1 MDFNTNG
8 SEESELYH
16 AQIHLYKHVYNFVSS
31 MALKSA
37 MELGI
42 ADAIHNH
49 GKPMT
54 LSELASSLKLHT
66 SKVNILYRFLR
77 LLTHNGFF
85 AKTTLKSNE
94 AEEEETAY
102 ILTPSSKLLIT
113 GKPTCLSSLV
123 KGALHPSSL
132 DMWSVSEKWFHEDK
146 EQTLFECATGES
158 YWDFLNKDSE
168 SDTLSMFQD
177 AMAADSRFFKLALQE
192 NKHVFEGL
200 ESLVDVAGGTGGVA
214 KLIHEAFPHIKC
226 TVFDQPQVVGNLTGN
241 ENLKFVGGD
250 MFKSVPSADAV
261 LLKWV
266 LHDWNDELSL
276 KILKNS
282 KEAISHKGKEGKVI
296 IIDISIDEKSDDHGL
311 TELQLEYDLVML
323 TMFLGKERTKKE
335 WEKLIY
341 DAGFSSY
348 KITPICGFKSLI
360 EVYP

>member
-1 MDFNTNG
+1 MDFSANG
-8 SEESELYH
+8 SEETELYH
-16 AQIHLYKHVYNFVSS
+16 AQIHLYKHVYNFVSA

-37 MELGI
+37 AELGI

-54 LSELASSLKLHT
+54 LTELASSLKLHP
-66 SKVNILYRFLR
+66 SKVNILYRFLS

-85 AKTTLKSNE
+85 VKSKG
-94 AEEEETAY
+94 EEEEEEIAY
-102 ILTPSSKLLIT
+102 ALTPSSKLLIS
-113 GKPTCLSSLV
+113 GKSTCLSALV
-123 KGALHPSSL
+123 TGALHPNSI
-132 DMWSVSEKWFHEDK
+132 DMWSSTEKWFNEDK
-146 EQTLFECATGES
+146 EQTLFECAKGEN
-158 YWDFLNKDSE
+158 YWDFLNKDS
-168 SDTLSMFQD
+168 DRLSMFQD
-177 AMAADSRFFKLALQE
+177 AMTADSRMFKLALKE

-200 ESLVDVAGGTGGVA
+200 ESLVDVAGGTGTVT
-214 KLIHEAFPHIKC
+214 KLIHEAFPNIKC

-241 ENLKFVGGD
+241 ENLNFVGGD
-250 MFKSVPSADAV
+250 MFKSIPPADAV

-282 KEAISHKGKEGKVI
+282 KEAISHKGKDGKVI
-296 IIDISIDEKSDDHGL
+296 IIDISIDETSDDHGL

-323 TMFLGKERTKKE
+323 TMFLGKERTKTE
-335 WEKLIY
+335 WDKLIH

-348 KITPICGFKSLI
+348 KIIPISGFKSLI

>member
-1 MDFNTNG
+1 MDFSTNG

-54 LSELASSLKLHT
+54 LPELSSSLKLHP

-85 AKTTLKSNE
+85 AKTTVKSKE
-94 AEEEETAY
+94 GEEETAY
-102 ILTPSSKLLIT
+102 VLTPSSKLLVS
-113 GKPTCLSSLV
+113 GKSTCLSSLV

-132 DMWSVSEKWFHEDK
+132 DMWGVSKKWFHEDK
-146 EQTLFECATGES
+146 EQTLFECATGEN
-158 YWDFLNKDSE
+158 YWDFLNKDSD
-168 SDTLSMFQD
+168 SLSMFQD
-177 AMAADSRFFKLALQE
+177 AMAADSRLFKLAIQE
-192 NKHVFEGL
+192 NKHAFEGL

-241 ENLKFVGGD
+241 ENLNFVGGD

-261 LLKWV
+261 LLK
-266 LHDWNDELSL
+266 
-276 KILKNS
+276 ILKNS
-282 KEAISHKGKEGKVI
+282 KEAISHKGKDGKVI
-296 IIDISIDEKSDDHGL
+296 IIDISIDENSDDRGL
-311 TELQLEYDLVML
+311 TELQLEYDVVML

-341 DAGFSSY
+341 DAGFSRY

>member
-1 MDFNTNG
+1 MDFSTNG

-54 LSELASSLKLHT
+54 LPELSSSLKLHP

-85 AKTTLKSNE
+85 AKTTVKSKE
-94 AEEEETAY
+94 GEEETAY
-102 ILTPSSKLLIT
+102 VLTPSSKLLVS
-113 GKPTCLSSLV
+113 GKSTCLSSLV

-132 DMWSVSEKWFHEDK
+132 DMWGVSKKWFHEDK
-146 EQTLFECATGES
+146 EQTLFECATGEN
-158 YWDFLNKDSE
+158 YWDFLNKDSD
-168 SDTLSMFQD
+168 SLSMFQD
-177 AMAADSRFFKLALQE
+177 AMAADSRLFKLAIQE
-192 NKHVFEGL
+192 NKHAFEGL

-241 ENLKFVGGD
+241 ENLNFVGGD

-282 KEAISHKGKEGKVI
+282 KEAISHKGKDGKVI
-296 IIDISIDEKSDDHGL
+296 IIDISIDENSDDRGL
-311 TELQLEYDLVML
+311 TELQLEYDVVML

-341 DAGFSSY
+341 DAGFSRY

>member
-1 MDFNTNG
+1 MDFSTNA
-8 SEESELYH
+8 SEETELYH

-54 LSELASSLKLHT
+54 LSELASSLKLHP
-66 SKVNILYRFLR
+66 SKVNIVYRFLR

-85 AKTTLKSNE
+85 VKTTVKSKE
-94 AEEEETAY
+94 GEEEIAY
-102 ILTPSSKLLIT
+102 ALTPSSKLLIS
-113 GKPTCLSSLV
+113 GKSTCLSTLI
-123 KGALHPSSL
+123 KGALHPSSI
-132 DMWSVSEKWFHEDK
+132 DMWNSSEKWFKEDK
-146 EQTLFECATGES
+146 EQTLFECAKGEN
-158 YWDFLNKDSE
+158 YWDFLNRD

-177 AMAADSRFFKLALQE
+177 AMAADSRMFKLALKE
-192 NKHVFEGL
+192 NKPVFEGL
-200 ESLVDVAGGTGGVA
+200 ESLVDVAGGTGGVT
-214 KLIHEAFPHIKC
+214 KLIHEAFPNIKC

-241 ENLKFVGGD
+241 ENLNFVGGD
-250 MFKSVPSADAV
+250 MFKSIPPADAV

-266 LHDWNDELSL
+266 LHDWNDEQSL

-282 KEAISHKGKEGKVI
+282 KEAISHKGKDGKVI
-296 IIDISIDEKSDDHGL
+296 IIDISIDETSDDRGL
-311 TELQLEYDLVML
+311 TELQLDYDLVML

-335 WEKLIY
+335 WEKLIN

-348 KITPICGFKSLI
+348 KISPISGFKSLI

>member
-1 MDFNTNG
+1 MDFSTNG

-16 AQIHLYKHVYNFVSS
+16 AQIHLYKHIYNFVSS

-37 MELGI
+37 VELGI

-54 LSELASSLKLHT
+54 LPELASSLKLHP

-77 LLTHNGFF
+77 LLTYNGFF
-85 AKTTLKSNE
+85 AKTTVKSNG
-94 AEEEETAY
+94 EEEETAY
-102 ILTPSSKLLIT
+102 VLTPSSKLLVS
-113 GKPTCLSSLV
+113 GKSTCLSSVV
-123 KGALHPSSL
+123 KGALHPISL
-132 DMWSVSEKWFHEDK
+132 DLWGVSKKWFHEDK
-146 EQTLFECATGES
+146 EQTLFECATGEN
-158 YWDFLNKDSE
+158 YWDFLNKDS
-168 SDTLSMFQD
+168 DYLSIFQD
-177 AMAADSRFFKLALQE
+177 AMAADSRLFKLAIQE

-241 ENLKFVGGD
+241 ENLNFVSGD

-276 KILKNS
+276 KILKKS
-282 KEAISHKGKEGKVI
+282 KEAISHKGKDGKVI
-296 IIDISIDEKSDDHGL
+296 IIDISIDDNSDDHGL
-311 TELQLEYDLVML
+311 TELQLEYDVVML

-341 DAGFSSY
+341 DAGFSRY